1 MNNQDNQ
8 SSKTKEAPTGPRLGI
23 FSIANQFR
31 YGLFLLVGLSLLLT
45 AGILIYLSFQAQ
57 LQQVGQAQKELSRA
71 AAGEINTYLDDLQR
85 KLGYLARVRGLA
97 NLPPEIQQ
105 SLIEG
110 LTRHNEAYESVAVLN
125 RNGQII
131 ASISPHGLPLTGN
144 LADTPPFLRSFRQQ
158 EDYVGPVEIDPT
170 TNLPVVTLAVPIRD
184 LQDEVA
190 GILLARVNLEYLWF
204 VVSETQVG
212 ETGYAYI
219 LDNRNFLITEP
230 NSTAETFELRDV
242 SDQPYVKYLTTG
254 STEALGPSAGSGS
267 GLFGNRGLLS
277 YLFSFFESAAGVL
290 SYQGLQSEN
299 VLGAI
304 APVRSVRWSVVVE
317 LPTAEAYKPILE
329 MLGVMS
335 LALLFALG
343 ITVGLGIYFS
353 RQIVRPLQRLTE
365 ASAQI
370 SAGNMQTRVNI
381 RSRNELGILATSFN
395 DMTAQLEDLY
405 TTLEQRVVS
414 RTRRLEVAASLGERL
429 SSILKPDELLSEV
442 VNQIKDNFN
451 YYHAHIYLLDDKGE
465 NLVVA
470 EGTGEAGAE
479 MKARRHSIRLDA
491 PTSLVARAAR
501 SGEVV
506 RVDNV
511 REASDWLPNPLLPN
525 TYSEMAV
532 PIILEGRVVGVLDVQ
547 EDKIAGLDEGDASLL
562 RSLSNQVAVSMR
574 NARLFAEVE
583 TALAEARIAQE
594 RYLEK
599 AWDKSKIVAQHG
611 RHHYTRP
618 DVPALDEATVVE
630 AKRQALARDKLVLT
644 GINGQAANPEVVV
657 APVILR
663 NTPIGVLQLHPAQ
676 VDQVWSKDDLAI
688 VEAVTDELA
697 QTAENLRLFDETRER
712 AGREQTIREITD
724 KLRAAP
730 NLNALVKIAAR
741 ELGEQLGVPH
751 LMFELGRE
759 PEPSPKPDLKGN
771 GHKQ

>member
-1 MNNQDNQ
+1 MNKQHNQ
-8 SSKTKEAPTGPRLGI
+8 SSKSQEASPVPHLGI

-57 LQQVGQAQKELSRA
+57 LQQVGQAQKDLSRA

-131 ASISPHGLPLTGN
+131 AAISPHGLPLTGN
-144 LADTPPFLRSFRQQ
+144 LADSPPFLRSFKQQ
-158 EDYVGPVEIDPT
+158 EDYVGPVEIDPAT
-170 TNLPVVTLAVPIRD
+170 SLPVVTLAVPIRD

-212 ETGYAYI
+212 QTGYAYI

-230 NSTAETFELRDV
+230 DSTAETFKLRDV
-242 SDQPYVKYLTTG
+242 SDQPFVKYLTVGSVDALRASTG
-254 STEALGPSAGSGS
+254 PGS
-267 GLFGNRGLLS
+267 GLFGSREPLS
-277 YLFSFFESAAGVL
+277 YLFSFFESAAGIT
-290 SYQGLQSEN
+290 SYQGLQGEN

-304 APVRSVRWSVVVE
+304 APVRSVRWNVVVE
-317 LPTAEAYKPILE
+317 LPTAEAYAPILE

-370 SAGNMQTRVNI
+370 SAGHMQTRVNI

-405 TTLEQRVVS
+405 TTLEQRVIS

-429 SSILKPDELLSEV
+429 SSILKLEELLREV

-465 NLVVA
+465 NLMVA
-470 EGTGEAGAE
+470 EGTGEAGVE
-479 MKARRHSIRLDA
+479 MKAKRHSIRLGA

-511 REASDWLPNPLLPN
+511 REAQDWLPNALLPD

-532 PIILEGRVVGVLDVQ
+532 PITLEERVVGVLDVQ
-547 EDKIAGLDEGDASLL
+547 EDKIAGLDEGDANLL

-574 NARLFAEVE
+574 NARLFDEVE

-599 AWDKSKIVAQHG
+599 AWDKSRIVAQHG
-611 RHHYTRP
+611 QHHYTRP

-630 AKRQALARDKLVLT
+630 AKRQALAQDNLAVVAVS
-644 GINGQAANPEVVV
+644 NSAAPSVV
-657 APVILR
+657 APVTIR
-663 NTPIGVLQLHPAQ
+663 DTRVGILQLYPAKA
-676 VDQVWSKDDLAI
+676 DQAWTEDDLAI
-688 VEAVTDELA
+688 VEAIVEELG

-724 KLRAAP
+724 KLRAAS
-730 NLNALVKIAAR
+730 NLNALVKVAAR
-741 ELGEQLGVPH
+741 ELGERLGVPH

-759 PEPSPKPDLKGN
+759 PEPSPKPDLRGN